1 MSLRDR
7 TQQALATPG
16 WPRIVLWAI
25 APLLCLA
32 RPGLGA
38 MLAFVWIAGL
48 FIIGR
53 QPLASIGLKR
63 PSHWPKLI
71 ALAVGLAIVVQ
82 LLAAVAIEPL
92 AQSLTH
98 QTPDV
103 SKLKDIVGSWPNLM
117 IFLALSWVVGALV
130 EEVVFR
136 GFIIGWG
143 MLIFGERFRWVLAVV
158 SSVIFGYS
166 HMYQG
171 AAGVLLTGVVG
182 FALAAAYI
190 ASKKNLP
197 LTMLAHGIIDTISM
211 VGLFAGLL
219 NT

>member
-7 TQQALATPG
+7 TQQVLAVPG
-16 WPRIVLWAI
+16 WPRIVLWAT

-38 MLAFVWIAGL
+38 MLAFVWIAAL

-53 QPLASIGLKR
+53 QPLAAIGLKR
-63 PSHWPKLI
+63 PPQWLKLI
-71 ALAVGLAIVVQ
+71 ALALGLAIVVQ
-82 LLAAVAIEPL
+82 LLAGLALEPL
-92 AQSLTH
+92 AQRLTN

-136 GFIIGWG
+136 GFIIGYG
-143 MLIFGERFRWVLAVV
+143 TMIFGEKFRWLLALA

-182 FALAAAYI
+182 FILAAAYI
-190 ASKKNLP
+190 FSKKNLP
-197 LTMLAHGIIDTISM
+197 LTMLAHGFIDTISM
-211 VGLFAGLL
+211 VGLFSGLL
-219 NT
+219 KG